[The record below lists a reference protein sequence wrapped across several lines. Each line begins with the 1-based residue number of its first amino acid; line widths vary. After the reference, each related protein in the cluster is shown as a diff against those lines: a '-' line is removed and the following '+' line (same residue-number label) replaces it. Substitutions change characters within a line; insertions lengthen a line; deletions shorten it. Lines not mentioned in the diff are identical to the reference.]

1 MGAIGSFLTG
11 KFSFAII
18 YCPNEHSLRV
28 SAVSSIF
35 FFFFFNFLF
44 GLDILRSGRGHF
56 LKILFTH
63 LFLYFRIWPKIKIRL
78 DRRRRLGVGGRR
90 QSSSRMDQSA
100 AKVEW
105 NIIIQGVH

>member
-1 MGAIGSFLTG
+1 MQSSTVPMNIPCEFQL
-11 KFSFAII
+11 
-18 YCPNEHSLRV
+18 
-28 SAVSSIF
+28 SARF
-35 FFFFFNFLF
+35 FFSFFFNFLF